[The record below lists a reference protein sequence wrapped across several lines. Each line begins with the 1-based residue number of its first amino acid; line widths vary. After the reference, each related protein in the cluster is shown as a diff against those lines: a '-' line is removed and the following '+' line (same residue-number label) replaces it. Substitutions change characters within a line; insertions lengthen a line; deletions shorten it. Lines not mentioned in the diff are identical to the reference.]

1 MWALCREWKEDGQL
15 WVQYERLG
23 EGAERP
29 AGKGAE
35 WDSWGGRKRQGA
47 GESRVE
53 GKERKPL
60 KSASAHEVVNYRAYE
75 EGNTRI

>member
-1 MWALCREWKEDGQL
+1 
-15 WVQYERLG
+15 
-23 EGAERP
+23 
-29 AGKGAE
+29 
-35 WDSWGGRKRQGA
+35 
-47 GESRVE
+47 VE